1 MQGTWLYS
9 PGAGRTGV
17 SLEPIWGELCA
28 SRTHIHCSR
37 GAFSLPVPM
46 LGATLCTHIQL
57 RNIWIREVS
66 GRRMESAL
74 ISTYILLHSQ
84 GEDWGLIN
92 HYQYKYCVFVR
103 DKFNKLKSQ
112 TSKWCRLKELFDG
125 LRSTSSSQSNFS
137 RPYFPHD
144 HRDENNCSH
153 FEGCYKSYLN

>member
-1 MQGTWLYS
+1 MPQGHISSVAEVLFHCLS
-9 PGAGRTGV
+9 PC
-17 SLEPIWGELCA
+17 SEL
-28 SRTHIHCSR
+28 
-37 GAFSLPVPM
+37 
-46 LGATLCTHIQL
+46 LCRHTQL
-57 RNIWIREVS
+57 SNIWSRELS

-112 TSKWCRLKELFDG
+112 TSKSCRLKELSDG
-125 LRSTSSSQSNFS
+125 LRSTTSSQSDFS
-137 RPYFPHD
+137 RPSFPHD

-153 FEGCYKSYLN
+153 FEGCYDNYLN